1 MVTDGCTGLAQGNDL
16 GMGGGIEVGD
26 VAIPSAAD
34 DAALAYNHGA
44 DWNFSGF
51 ERALGRAQ
59 SLLHPEFVGGDCHG
73 TVL

>member
-51 ERALGRAQ
+51 ERALG
-59 SLLHPEFVGGDCHG
+59 
-73 TVL
+73 